1 MKGYTPIKNVFEK
14 GLIRG
19 AAHLP
24 HDPEKAYAYVEH
36 PTEGWRVYLRSCMF
50 LHPSNESFNP
60 MRFLVV
66 KDTHRR
72 GAAWE
77 PPKGQM
83 ERKELRSGTILE
95 CLAAN
100 ALRETEEEAHIRT
113 VKKVRH
119 TGLVLQSQESSYPNN
134 HYFQYHIFQ
143 GEVDPEE
150 IEHGLKQ
157 LKKVKTSSSEVAR
170 WKRDRKEKDEMTW
183 FHPRNTRLKQ
193 RWSIDLVAMYMKR
206 MSA

>member
-1 MKGYTPIKNVFEK
+1 
-14 GLIRG
+14 
-19 AAHLP
+19 
-24 HDPEKAYAYVEH
+24 
-36 PTEGWRVYLRSCMF
+36 MF
-50 LHPSNESFNP
+50 LHPSNEPFNP

-119 TGLVLQSQESSYPNN
+119 TGLVLQSQESSYPHN

-143 GEVDPEE
+143 GTVDPEE
-150 IEHGLKQ
+150 IERSFKQ
-157 LKKVKTSSSEVAR
+157 FQRMKEHPLEVAR
-170 WKRDRKEKDEMTW
+170 WKRDRREKDAVAW
-183 FHPRNTRLKQ
+183 FHPRNTRLKP
-193 RWSIDLVAMYMKR
+193 RWSVDLVAMYMQR